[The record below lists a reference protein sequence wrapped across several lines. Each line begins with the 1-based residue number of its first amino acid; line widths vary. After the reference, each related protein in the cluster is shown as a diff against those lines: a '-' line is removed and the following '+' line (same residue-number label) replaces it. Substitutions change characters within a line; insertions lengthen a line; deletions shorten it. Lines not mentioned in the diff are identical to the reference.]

1 MGHAKK
7 QGQKPHPLSNQTPKG
22 APPNSRAWPKRRL
35 RRRMFIGIALTDSM
49 GCSSPVTESTRHGC
63 IESRVSQAPS
73 WSSHWRDDDRQ
84 INLLRQSS
92 ETRSRL
98 RRRRPPAP
106 APAPIL
112 RLQMEPQFMYL
123 VLQPVWPETAAA
135 HMLVAR
141 KQMDRPVLELV
152 SVHPGDLTVQ
162 SLADFFVGKRA
173 AEEARH
179 LNIAPKTAR

>member
-1 MGHAKK
+1 MRVGHAKK

-84 INLLRQSS
+84 ITLLRQSS
-92 ETRSRL
+92 ETRSRFPPP
-98 RRRRPPAP
+98 RPPP
-106 APAPIL
+106 PPPPPTPSPPHTTPLI
-112 RLQMEPQFMYL
+112 
-123 VLQPVWPETAAA
+123 
-135 HMLVAR
+135 
-141 KQMDRPVLELV
+141 
-152 SVHPGDLTVQ
+152 
-162 SLADFFVGKRA
+162 
-173 AEEARH
+173 
-179 LNIAPKTAR
+179 